1 MTEWH
6 TGQVRRVEPQLVHKH
21 RCLHGS
27 NNTLDSPTPQFLH
40 ILLPPPPPPPPLTAS
55 LPPSSSGG
63 SVHRPKSLL
72 PQLDSA
78 SSAVAA
84 TWRSSA
90 TWVRTCSR
98 LLRSVLAVASL
109 VCANSLQIWFSIHRL
124 FTLSWRTQFSF
135 PILWISSSFS
145 FNLFVI
151 ASWNTDSNIL
161 DCRSSRSPISNLKFS
176 ACKHIDPNLTIS
188 T

>member
-40 ILLPPPPPPPPLTAS
+40 ILLPPPPPPPPTAS
-55 LPPSSSGG
+55 LPPSTSGG
-63 SVHRPKSLL
+63 GVHRPKSLL

-90 TWVRTCSR
+90 TWARTCSR
-98 LLRSVLAVASL
+98 LLRRVLAVASL

-145 FNLFVI
+145 LNLFMI

-161 DCRSSRSPISNLKFS
+161 DCRSSCSPIFNLTSS
-176 ACKHIDPNLTIS
+176 ACKHIDPN
-188 T
+188 